1 MCFHLICLILAS
13 DIWKRLFPAR
23 HRRSSFSLFRPGIG
37 GVCQR
42 ISSTKNKTQM
52 DLNPFRLCS
61 GLKFLGYFMIVLVIA
76 IIAVSYYAVVVLTW
90 GPQLLD
96 GGSHTFFSL
105 LIIFVFHMLV
115 ILENL
120 LLFLLS
126 SMN

>member
-1 MCFHLICLILAS
+1 
-13 DIWKRLFPAR
+13 
-23 HRRSSFSLFRPGIG
+23 
-37 GVCQR
+37 
-42 ISSTKNKTQM
+42 M

-90 GPQLLD
+90 GPHLLD
-96 GGSHTFFSL
+96 GGSRTFFSL